1 MGAQHLDVAP
11 STAPPDILGFGALEM
26 VDIAG
31 QNAGSVVRVRFQTVP
46 QQRHQTAFDPVK
58 DASFLQINRARDV
71 FVDFLTSN
79 GARTFP
85 EIGRRR
91 RRGESELAGEFRV
104 NGELLLLLL
113 VFEVIVGMPANPLSI
128 H

>member
-71 FVDFLTSN
+71 FVDLLTSIGVEISRKLEGGEG
-79 GARTFP
+79 GARASW
-85 EIGRRR
+85 RASS
-91 RRGESELAGEFRV
+91 ESMA
-104 NGELLLLLL
+104 
-113 VFEVIVGMPANPLSI
+113 SCCCSCSSSK
-128 H
+128 